1 MYAIYHF
8 VTQWE
13 HYIGTQELHVYSD
26 ATGITSNKTG
36 RYTNKTLDNYV
47 MTLKQT
53 VNLHIHRIEGAQNFA
68 ADYLSRETTNELQQL
83 EELKQLKKKK

>member
-1 MYAIYHF
+1 
-8 VTQWE
+8 
-13 HYIGTQELHVYSD
+13 
-26 ATGITSNKTG
+26 ITSNKTG

-83 EELKQLKKKK
+83 E